1 MFLILFFLCFYLYS
15 IIVVNNSVLDN
26 YVRYI
31 VYMNINDMYLKRDN
45 FYENRSCGEFL
56 YFE

>member
-1 MFLILFFLCFYLYS
+1 MEFDVFDFVFFMFLF
-15 IIVVNNSVLDN
+15 VVNNIVSDN

>member
-1 MFLILFFLCFYLYS
+1 MEFDVFDFVFFMFLF
-15 IIVVNNSVLDN
+15 VVNNSVLDN